1 MFATGIQQNL
11 QARHY
16 LQGDFGEES
25 QPHSHP
31 YRVELICRTSK
42 LDANG
47 FSTDIDF
54 LESSLRSILTEID
67 NVLLNDL
74 PYFKDRQPS
83 LENLCVYI
91 FEKMLFMSRSAVEQV
106 ADLPQEI
113 EIRIWESA
121 TAWASF
127 TGLTSFPQSS

>member
-31 YRVELICRTSK
+31 YQVELICRTPK
-42 LDANG
+42 LDSNG

-54 LESSLRSILTEID
+54 LESSLSRILTEID

-91 FEKMLFMSRSAVEQV
+91 FERMLFMSRSGEEKSVG
-106 ADLPQEI
+106 LPQEI

-121 TAWASF
+121 TAWASY
-127 TGLTSFPQSS
+127 TGSTAFSRSS

>member
-25 QPHSHP
+25 QPHNHP
-31 YRVELICRTSK
+31 YRVELICRTPK

-54 LESSLRSILTEID
+54 LESSLSSILTEID

-74 PYFKDRQPS
+74 PYFKERQPS

-91 FEKMLFMSRSAVEQV
+91 FEKMLFMSRSGVEKSV
-106 ADLPQEI
+106 SLPQEI

-121 TAWASF
+121 TAWASY
-127 TGLTSFPQSS
+127 TGSTAIPQSS